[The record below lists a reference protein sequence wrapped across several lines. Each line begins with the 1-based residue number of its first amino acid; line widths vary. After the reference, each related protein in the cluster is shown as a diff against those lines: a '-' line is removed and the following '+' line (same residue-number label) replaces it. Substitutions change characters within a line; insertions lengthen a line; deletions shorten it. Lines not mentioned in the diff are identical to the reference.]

1 MISPIQASLK
11 SLGVTPWQLILGV
24 ACIGSW
30 WATVQPL
37 PGKLEQL
44 NSTVQ
49 ALATRVEVQS
59 VLLNS
64 VKELHGAVKEN
75 REESRVE
82 LNKLREE
89 ITRLYS
95 HLTASKALK
104 PTDIFDK
111 LNPPNELSPLKPSNQ
126 P

>member
-1 MISPIQASLK
+1 MSADSIQK
-11 SLGVTPWQLILGV
+11 SFRTLGVTPWQLVLGT

-44 NSTVQ
+44 NTTVQ

-64 VKELHGAVKEN
+64 VKELHEDVKEN
-75 REESRVE
+75 REETRTEIKNLRDE
-82 LNKLREE
+82 LN
-89 ITRLYS
+89 RLYARVVFNR
-95 HLTASKALK
+95 ASAK
-104 PTDIFDK
+104 TDDIFGQ
-111 LNPPNELSPLKPSNQ
+111 LHQPNEPSPIK
-126 P
+126 

>member
-1 MISPIQASLK
+1 MSAETFQKNLK
-11 SLGVTPWQLILGV
+11 SLGVTPWQLLLGI

-59 VLLNS
+59 VLLDS
-64 VKELHGAVKEN
+64 VKELRAEVKTI
-75 REESRVE
+75 REELSLIKGR
-82 LNKLREE
+82 
-89 ITRLYS
+89 
-95 HLTASKALK
+95 LTASRSTTK
-104 PTDIFDK
+104 TDTQFGK
-111 LNPPNELSPLKPSNQ
+111 LEQTNELSSVRENNN
-126 P
+126 

>member
-1 MISPIQASLK
+1 MSAETLQKNLK
-11 SLGVTPWQLILGV
+11 SLGVTPWQLFLGI

-30 WATVQPL
+30 WATAQPL

-64 VKELHGAVKEN
+64 VKELHSEVKTN
-75 REESRVE
+75 REEVRAE
-82 LNKLREE
+82 IKTLREE
-89 ITRLYS
+89 LSRIYSRFSANRLS
-95 HLTASKALK
+95 TK
-104 PTDIFDK
+104 TDDTVDK
-111 LNPPNELSPLKPSNQ
+111 IN
-126 P
+126 

>member
-1 MISPIQASLK
+1 MSASLQK
-11 SLGVTPWQLILGV
+11 PLQTLGVTPWQLILGI

-59 VLLNS
+59 VLLDS
-64 VKELHGAVKEN
+64 IKELRSEVKTI
-75 REESRVE
+75 REELALIKGR
-82 LNKLREE
+82 
-89 ITRLYS
+89 
-95 HLTASKALK
+95 LTASRSATK
-104 PTDIFDK
+104 TDTQFGK
-111 LNPPNELSPLKPSNQ
+111 LEQPNELSPIREANN
-126 P
+126 

>member
-1 MISPIQASLK
+1 MSTPFQKTLH
-11 SLGVTPWQLILGV
+11 SLGVTPWQLTLGI

-59 VLLNS
+59 VLLDS
-64 VKELHGAVKEN
+64 VKELRLEVKTI
-75 REESRVE
+75 REELSLIKGR
-82 LNKLREE
+82 
-89 ITRLYS
+89 
-95 HLTASKALK
+95 LTASRSTTK
-104 PTDIFDK
+104 TDTQFGK
-111 LNPPNELSPLKPSNQ
+111 LEQTNELSPVRENNNQ
-126 P
+126 

>member
-1 MISPIQASLK
+1 MSISKLQKPLQT
-11 SLGVTPWQLILGV
+11 LGVTPWQLILGI

-44 NSTVQ
+44 NTTVQ

-64 VKELHGAVKEN
+64 VKELHEDVKEN
-75 REESRVE
+75 REETRTEIKNLRDE
-82 LNKLREE
+82 LTSLY
-89 ITRLYS
+89 TRS
-95 HLTASKALK
+95 VSNRASPK
-104 PTDIFDK
+104 TDDIFGK
-111 LNPPNELSPLKPSNQ
+111 LDQPNELSPIK
-126 P
+126 

>member
-1 MISPIQASLK
+1 MSTETLQKNLK
-11 SLGVTPWQLILGV
+11 FFGVTPWQLFLWI

-59 VLLNS
+59 VLLDS
-64 VKELHGAVKEN
+64 VKELRSEVKAI
-75 REESRVE
+75 REE
-82 LNKLREE
+82 LAHIKG
-89 ITRLYS
+89 RLTVNRS
-95 HLTASKALK
+95 TPK
-104 PTDIFDK
+104 TNDIFGK
-111 LNPPNELSPLKPSNQ
+111 LEQPNELSLIREDNNQ
-126 P
+126 

>member
-1 MISPIQASLK
+1 MSTPALQKPLQT
-11 SLGVTPWQLILGV
+11 LGVTPWQLILGI

-44 NSTVQ
+44 NTTVQ

-64 VKELHGAVKEN
+64 VKELHEDVKEN
-75 REESRVE
+75 REETRTEIKNLRDE
-82 LNKLREE
+82 L
-89 ITRLYS
+89 TRLYTRS
-95 HLTASKALK
+95 VSNRASPK
-104 PTDIFDK
+104 TDDIFGK
-111 LNPPNELSPLKPSNQ
+111 LDQPNELSPIK
-126 P
+126 

>member
-1 MISPIQASLK
+1 MSASLQK
-11 SLGVTPWQLILGV
+11 PLQTLGVTPWQLILGI

-59 VLLNS
+59 VLLDS
-64 VKELHGAVKEN
+64 IKELRSEVKTI
-75 REESRVE
+75 REE
-82 LNKLREE
+82 LAHIKG
-89 ITRLYS
+89 RLTVNRS
-95 HLTASKALK
+95 TPK
-104 PTDIFDK
+104 TNDIFDN
-111 LNPPNELSPLKPSNQ
+111 LNQTNELSPVREDNNQ
-126 P
+126 

>member
-1 MISPIQASLK
+1 MSKHLER
-11 SLGVTPWQLILGV
+11 LGVTPWQLILGI

-59 VLLNS
+59 VLLDS
-64 VKELHGAVKEN
+64 VKELRSEVKTI
-75 REESRVE
+75 REELSLIKGR
-82 LNKLREE
+82 
-89 ITRLYS
+89 
-95 HLTASKALK
+95 LTANRSSTK
-104 PTDIFDK
+104 TDDVFGK
-111 LNPPNELSPLKPSNQ
+111 LDSNNELSPIKQ
-126 P
+126 

>member
-1 MISPIQASLK
+1 MSTPLQKPLQT
-11 SLGVTPWQLILGV
+11 LGVTPWQLILGI

-44 NSTVQ
+44 NTTVQ

-64 VKELHGAVKEN
+64 VKDLHEDVKEN
-75 REESRVE
+75 REETSTEIKNLRDE
-82 LNKLREE
+82 L
-89 ITRLYS
+89 TRLYTRFVS
-95 HLTASKALK
+95 NRASPK
-104 PTDIFDK
+104 TDDIFGK
-111 LNPPNELSPLKPSNQ
+111 LDQ
-126 P
+126 PQ